1 VSSGHAGDGKTSTAA
16 NLAVAAARVGL
27 RTLLIDTDLRRP
39 TVHKRFGLGKTTG
52 LTDVLLSGDSL
63 RDHVVSVGV
72 DNLRV
77 LPAGT
82 LPPNPHELLASP
94 AMRALERDVV
104 RRADLVIYDSPAV
117 LAVPDA
123 LELGRHVDVAILVGR
138 AGTTGRRHLTA
149 AIERMEQV
157 GTEVAGT
164 VLNGIE
170 GSDSYYYSYYYTEV
184 PGGGDDGGQAANGRP
199 ARRGPAVLRRKKDAG
214 TPAAGRSGGSTD
226 ASAEPFDT
234 SEAGW
239 DPAST
244 APQDDEL
251 QSEPLFGDR

>member
-1 VSSGHAGDGKTSTAA
+1 MLTSAHAGDGKSSTAA
-16 NLAVAAARVGL
+16 NLAVAAARVGM

-39 TVHKRFGLGKTTG
+39 TLHKRFGLGHTTG
-52 LTDVLLSGDSL
+52 LTDVLLTGEDL
-63 RDHVVSVGV
+63 RDHVVTVGV
-72 DNLRV
+72 DNLRL

-94 AMRALERDVV
+94 AMRALEREVT

-138 AGTTGRRHLTA
+138 AGTTGRRQLAA

-164 VLNGIE
+164 VLNDID
-170 GSDSYYYSYYYTEV
+170 GSDGYYYSYYYAEEN
-184 PGGGDDGGQAANGRP
+184 PSASAAEPTAEGR
-199 ARRGPAVLRRKKDAG
+199 RRGLPGRRRKAAAE
-214 TPAAGRSGGSTD
+214 AAGAEAAGAVEASEFEDGQQREAEGS
-226 ASAEPFDT
+226 
-234 SEAGW
+234 
-239 DPAST
+239 
-244 APQDDEL
+244 
-251 QSEPLFGDR
+251 LFGER